1 VARIRKGDPPGRP
14 YKSFPALIGFFA
26 IALATAAIIS
36 CAGAAKKV
44 SDNTLI
50 KLEDVRMDDPARQG
64 LTLARE
70 LLGAVVGVPSSSRDE
85 YLSLT
90 IQLYLENKNG
100 FTLSMTSVTY
110 AFLVD
115 GRIAATGQMDGKN
128 GELAFKPG
136 EGRVVELPLRV
147 FTREL
152 IGHVLGGIV
161 KKGAKLSVTGNM
173 TFDTAVGEITFPYNC
188 EKTL

>member
-1 VARIRKGDPPGRP
+1 MLKKTIRN
-14 YKSFPALIGFFA
+14 FPALARFFA
-26 IALATAAIIS
+26 IALSTAVLIS

-70 LLGAVVGVPSSSRDE
+70 LLGAVVGTPSSSRDDD
-85 YLSLT
+85 LSLT
-90 IQLYLENKNG
+90 IRLYLENKNG

-110 AFLVD
+110 TFLVD
-115 GRIAATGQMDGKN
+115 GRIAATGQREGKN

-152 IGHVLGGIV
+152 IAHVLGGIV
-161 KKGAKLSVTGNM
+161 KKGAKLSVTGKM
-173 TFDTAVGEITFPYNC
+173 TFDTAIGEITFPYSS